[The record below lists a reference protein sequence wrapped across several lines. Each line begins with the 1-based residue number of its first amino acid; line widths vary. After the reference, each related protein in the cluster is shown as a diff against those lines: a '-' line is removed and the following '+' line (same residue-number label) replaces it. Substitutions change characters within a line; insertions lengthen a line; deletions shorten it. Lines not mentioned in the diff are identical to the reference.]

1 MAPSDH
7 PSPTSRAVDPRHHTV
22 QVPATTANLGAGFD
36 AFGMALEQH
45 LVVRSVPRGQQSDR
59 LEILDDGDVATG
71 EDNLIWRS
79 LVACCETYGVP
90 VPDVGLRVRSRIPLE
105 RGMGSSSAAI
115 VAGITLARELAGLRL
130 ADREVVEFATE
141 LEGHPDN
148 VAPAVLGG
156 LVACARTD
164 DGTLVLRRVN
174 PAPQLR
180 PLLLVPAQRQA
191 TSTAR
196 AVLPDSVPVATVAD
210 QAARAGHVLAA
221 LTGTWPAAASLSG
234 DHLHEPARATV
245 MPGSAALLTELR
257 AGGHHAWLSGA
268 GPSVAVAVQRGDASA
283 VDGVRTCA
291 RQHGFAC
298 LELDWDLSG
307 ARSCPDDG
315 CGLAG
320 TTNCIP
326 CPRHRL

>member
-1 MAPSDH
+1 MTSDRPS
-7 PSPTSRAVDPRHHTV
+7 TAVHAWDLRHHTV

-36 AFGMALEQH
+36 AFGMALEHH
-45 LVVRSVPRGQQSDR
+45 LVVRSVPREQVATR
-59 LEILDDGDVATG
+59 LEVLDDAAVSTG

-90 VPDVGLRVRSRIPLE
+90 VPDVGLRVRSRIPLQ

-115 VAGITLARELAGLRL
+115 VAGITLARELAALRI
-130 ADREVVEFATE
+130 ADREVVELATE

-174 PAPQLR
+174 PAPLLR
-180 PLLLVPAQRQA
+180 PLLLVPADRQSTA
-191 TSTAR
+191 TAR
-196 AVLPDSVPVATVAD
+196 AVLPDTVPVATVAD

-221 LTGTWPAAASLSG
+221 LTGVWPAHAGLSG
-234 DHLHEPARATV
+234 DHLHEPARAGV
-245 MPGSAALLTELR
+245 MPGSASLLAELR
-257 AGGHHAWLSGA
+257 AAGRHAWLSGA
-268 GPSVAVAVQRGDASA
+268 GPSVAVAVPRSDTAA
-283 VDGVRTCA
+283 ETTTHEVA
-291 RQHGFAC
+291 AAHGFAC
-298 LELDWDLSG
+298 LALDWDLSG

-320 TTNCIP
+320 TRDCIL
-326 CPRHRL
+326 CPRQRL